1 MNYFFSFQEP
11 FPIFLLFPIFYFLFI
26 TSKKLLALIS
36 CLIIIITC
44 FLALILENY
53 KYIDCWV
60 YIIICLALLNIK
72 LKIRENLTKYFS
84 NKKNKLS
91 KFEKSIYNKFYSQ
104 IFSKDQFKYIFDKGK
119 MVKVSSKYTFIKE
132 GELYDKIFF
141 FVNVSKDKSLILSSK
156 NITIDYLT
164 TGDWIGTAQF
174 LFFQKIE
181 SYDGQKWSISLN
193 STYNSEIIFYEWNVE
208 NFKNIFLY
216 VRDNQLLNKLL
227 IIWNIQM
234 SEKVKKYYNDLY
246 NLCPKINNISELKVK
261 SKEKGM
267 ASFFSSVVFED
278 FNNDNEETNLLTN
291 NI

>member
-1 MNYFFSFQEP
+1 
-11 FPIFLLFPIFYFLFI
+11 
-26 TSKKLLALIS
+26 
-36 CLIIIITC
+36 
-44 FLALILENY
+44 
-53 KYIDCWV
+53 
-60 YIIICLALLNIK
+60 
-72 LKIRENLTKYFS
+72 
-84 NKKNKLS
+84 
-91 KFEKSIYNKFYSQ
+91 
-104 IFSKDQFKYIFDKGK
+104 

-141 FVNVSKDKSLILSSK
+141 FVNVSNNKSLILSSK

-216 VRDNQLLNKLL
+216 ARDPQLLNKLL